1 MWFVDGARAVWVSID
16 AAHSQDRF
24 YFLGVAR
31 AAQRRPQHAAH
42 ADLQVGGIVHNRS
55 LGVSKGIEP
64 IFTYAQARSAPAPL
78 PLRSRSAPA
87 PLPLRLRTRPRN
99 ERARG
104 PHVGAALGCLLGC
117 WGVCAGNTAVVPNC
131 PSIEHHPPDPPR
143 AYFCHNPV
151 HPPPSGSTG
160 KLFRTTPAAF
170 PHSSRSFSA
179 QLPHSS
185 RTAPAQLPQLFRTA
199 PAQLPLSSRTAIP
212 QLCAPLWGAVPARG
226 RAREHA
232 PP

>member
-1 MWFVDGARAVWVSID
+1 MLVIAGPGAHGEGAELASGAQLEREQKRAQQRTKPVDCEARGEGIPHTCSAVRPEDESIVRVVWFVDGARAAWVSID

-42 ADLQVGGIVHNRS
+42 ADPQVVGIVQNHS

-78 PLRSRSAPA
+78 PLRSRSASRSAPA

-117 WGVCAGNTAVVPNC
+117 WGIC
-131 PSIEHHPPDPPR
+131 
-143 AYFCHNPV
+143 
-151 HPPPSGSTG
+151 
-160 KLFRTTPAAF
+160 
-170 PHSSRSFSA
+170 
-179 QLPHSS
+179 
-185 RTAPAQLPQLFRTA
+185 
-199 PAQLPLSSRTAIP
+199 
-212 QLCAPLWGAVPARG
+212 G
-226 RAREHA
+226 R
-232 PP
+232 